1 MYTLELFRCAIVQ
14 SDQDAR
20 RCLEHCLGA
29 ILRDWLHRHPRRE
42 EACQFDSEEHY
53 IAQVFEQFWR
63 ITASHQQLEFTQPAA
78 ALRYLLATLNG
89 VLLDTLRAHTR
100 PSASPPLELAIAAGL
115 QGEGN
120 RERRVLWERIQG
132 LFPDVRER
140 RVAYLLFHC
149 NLSPK
154 DILRHAPQEFR
165 DVQEI
170 GHLRARILERII
182 LHGDLMAL
190 LLPPA

>member
-1 MYTLELFRCAIVQ
+1 MNTLELFRRAIVQ

-20 RCLEHCLGA
+20 RRLEQDLDE
-29 ILRDWLHRHPRRE
+29 IMRDWLHRHPQRA
-42 EACQFDSEEHY
+42 EACRFDSEEHY
-53 IAQVFEQFWR
+53 IAQAFERFWR
-63 ITASHQQLEFTQPAA
+63 DAATHQQLEFTQLAM

-89 VLLDTLRAHTR
+89 VLLETLRAHTR
-100 PSASPPLELAIAAGL
+100 PGAGRSLELAFAGGL
-115 QGEGN
+115 QGQEHTEM
-120 RERRVLWERIQG
+120 RALCERIQG

-170 GHLRARILERII
+170 CQLRREILRRIL
-182 LHGDLMAL
+182 LHSDLMC
-190 LLPPA
+190 